1 MNFDEHYG
9 ELTSEIKLDGNTPEA
24 NSMPIHKCFLG
35 NKFKKVLKSKQI
47 NIEHFMNVC
56 YAKKQDITD
65 GSVLAWSLQGD
76 EMDVYVIEHKK
87 LFVKGKHFWVYCVG
101 IIE

>member
-1 MNFDEHYG
+1 MNFEEHYG
-9 ELTSEIKLDGNTPEA
+9 ELTGEIELNGLVPYA

-35 NKFKKVLKSKQI
+35 KKFQKVLKKKKI

-56 YAKKQDITD
+56 FETQQDFTE
-65 GSVLAWSLQGD
+65 GELLTWSLQG
-76 EMDVYVIEHKK
+76 EGMDVYAIECKQ

>member
-56 YAKKQDITD
+56 YEKKTKYN
-65 GSVLAWSLQGD
+65 GRFSTYMVTTR
-76 EMDVYVIEHKK
+76 
-87 LFVKGKHFWVYCVG
+87 
-101 IIE
+101 